1 MCGFVDRST
10 SAARTVQRLESN
22 RHPHRVFAVR
32 QLLMRS
38 CGIVCGT
45 DDAIVLCDA
54 ASCLDTVAL
63 LADAIEC
70 AEDGTV

>member
-1 MCGFVDRST
+1 MGDSWAVAAPT
-10 SAARTVQRLESN
+10 SAL
-22 RHPHRVFAVR
+22 F
-32 QLLMRS
+32 MGS

-54 ASCLDTVAL
+54 GSCLDTVAL

>member
-1 MCGFVDRST
+1 MQSFLGDSWAVAAPT
-10 SAARTVQRLESN
+10 SAL
-22 RHPHRVFAVR
+22 F
-32 QLLMRS
+32 MGS

-54 ASCLDTVAL
+54 GSCLDTVAL